1 MTVSVRV
8 RGRSEGCGMALSC
21 GKNTSKQLDLLRRMY
36 GNKCWQECRKRET
49 VSIVGR
55 MYIGAATKENSME
68 VPQKILELKKKNTG
82 TTTRSSNPISGYFSA
97 ENKNTY
103 SKRYMHTYVHS
114 WIISNSH
121 DMEAVKV
128 PNRWIKHLWCM
139 YIQ

>member
-8 RGRSEGCGMALSC
+8 RSEGCGMALSC

-68 VPQKILELKKKNTG
+68 VPQKILEIKKKKKYWN
-82 TTTRSSNPISGYFSA
+82 Y
-97 ENKNTY
+97 
-103 SKRYMHTYVHS
+103 HT
-114 WIISNSH
+114 IQQSH
-121 DMEAVKV
+121 FWVFFRREQ
-128 PNRWIKHLWCM
+128 KHLFEERYAHLCS
-139 YIQ
+139 